1 MAWRGPIDFPS
12 STCNL
17 RSFMPLLL
25 KRCILRKSHAPTK
38 KSAMTTASEPTIRK
52 IATPIEGTAVFPAFS
67 CAETRTTVNT
77 RTRRW
82 RIGRFILRGSV
93 REKLA
98 SNHLRDFD
106 SKFVFDHHHFAAR
119 DEFIVQQNFDWGVG
133 ELIELNDGAGI
144 QLQHFPHR
152 ELA

>member
-17 RSFMPLLL
+17 RSFTPLFL
-25 KRCILRKSHAPTK
+25 KRCIFRKSHAPTK
-38 KSAMTTASEPTIRK
+38 KSAMTTASEPTMRK
-52 IATPIEGTAVFPAFS
+52 IATPMEGIAVFPAFS

-77 RTRRW
+77 RTKRW
-82 RIGRFILRGSV
+82 RIVRFILLGSV
-93 REKLA
+93 RDE
-98 SNHLRDFD
+98 SPSDHLGDFD
-106 SKFVFDHHHFAAR
+106 SKFIFDHDHFAAG